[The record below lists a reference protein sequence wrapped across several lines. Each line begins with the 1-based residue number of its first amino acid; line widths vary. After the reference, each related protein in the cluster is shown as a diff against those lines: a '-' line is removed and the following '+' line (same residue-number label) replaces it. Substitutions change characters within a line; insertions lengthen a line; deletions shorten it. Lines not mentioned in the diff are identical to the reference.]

1 MGQLVKNPPV
11 MWETWGR
18 SLGWEDT
25 LEKGKATH
33 TSILAWRIPWA
44 VQSWGHKET
53 DTTEWLSLSFKID
66 WFGLLA
72 VQGLSRVFSSTT
84 IQKHQFFG
92 AQPLYDPTLT
102 SLCDCRK
109 NHSLSIH
116 KWSNVQ
122 AIVQAM
128 YKQLYKQSYYVHY
141 GAFFLHLAI

>member
-122 AIVQAM
+122 AIVQAI
-128 YKQLYKQSYYVHY
+128 LLCTLW
-141 GAFFLHLAI
+141 GIFLHLAI